1 MNAMCSQIMISHS
14 VRKTCWAALLCVA
27 VTPGLAA
34 YGAEPVRDTP
44 HAVYQPRA
52 QMHLLVSYW
61 KTKSRSVTASD
72 TFSLSSHIVVPD
84 QNAPA
89 GGMATFGWFDSGEI
103 KLLHYVEYFPSI
115 QFAQT
120 SRTVRPTKLPI
131 EIEGLPRYAM
141 VCAWPLEDKQPPGT
155 PIKAY
160 AEREDANYVSTE
172 TNRHVHI
179 TAVWRNVPVKRAES
193 KFADKDYC
201 TEIAQTKVSSLAWWW
216 PAPSK

>member
-1 MNAMCSQIMISHS
+1 M
-14 VRKTCWAALLCVA
+14 L
-27 VTPGLAA
+27 GLPA

-44 HAVYQPRA
+44 HAIYQPRA

-61 KTKSRSVTASD
+61 KTKSRSVPTND

-89 GGMATFGWFDSGEI
+89 GGTAAFGWFDSGEV

-120 SRTVRPTKLPI
+120 QRTVHPTKLPI
-131 EIEGLPRYAM
+131 EMGDLPRYAM
-141 VCAWPLEDKQPPGT
+141 VCAWPLEDKKPSGAS
-155 PIKAY
+155 IKAY
-160 AEREDANYVSTE
+160 AEREDANYTSTE

-179 TAVWRNVPVKRAES
+179 TAVWRNVPVERAES

-201 TEIAQTKVSSLAWWW
+201 TEIAQSKVSSVAWWW
-216 PAPSK
+216 LAPSK